1 MSRIDLVHSGHSR
14 RPSRGLLSAAV
25 RAAGPWP
32 GCRPGCG
39 PASSTRSETRLRS
52 GCGRGLQRHR
62 VVLGQQ
68 LRHHNREPGP
78 PGPVMSAPNPLSNA
92 YSANSIG
99 AKCAFGRLTPG
110 RGLAGRLFPEVS
122 AGRLFPG
129 GAAARESREWPAG
142 SGGKDLGSLIPP
154 SWGQRSKIFWQRPR
168 PDRCVITTATTAT
181 SVTTGRWA
189 LNTTRSSRVDGAVD
203 RRAQGTAPVR

>member
-1 MSRIDLVHSGHSR
+1 MWSRAPAPPSG
-14 RPSRGLLSAAV
+14 
-25 RAAGPWP
+25 AGATATTSQP
-32 GCRPGCG
+32 R
-39 PASSTRSETRLRS
+39 T
-52 GCGRGLQRHR
+52 
-62 VVLGQQ
+62 
-68 LRHHNREPGP
+68 PGP
-78 PGPVMSAPNPLSNA
+78 PGLVMSAPDALPNA

-110 RGLAGRLFPEVS
+110 RGLAGRLFSGVP

-129 GAAARESREWPAG
+129 GAAARESGEWPAG

-154 SWGQRSKIFWQRPR
+154 PWGQRSKIFWQRPR

-189 LNTTRSSRVDGAVD
+189 LNTTRSSRVDGTVD

>member
-39 PASSTRSETRLRS
+39 PASGTGSQTRRCSA
-52 GCGRGLQRHR
+52 CGRRAPAPPSGA
-62 VVLGQQ
+62 GQQ

-78 PGPVMSAPNPLSNA
+78 PGLGMPAPDPLPNA
-92 YSANSIG
+92 YSAYSIG
-99 AKCAFGRLTPG
+99 AQMRIRQVDARAGLGWAIVPG
-110 RGLAGRLFPEVS
+110 S
-122 AGRLFPG
+122 ARWAAVPG

-154 SWGQRSKIFWQRPR
+154 HGSAIQDLLAAPPAGPLRDHHSHYRHQRHNRP
-168 PDRCVITTATTAT
+168 
-181 SVTTGRWA
+181 
-189 LNTTRSSRVDGAVD
+189 LGA
-203 RRAQGTAPVR
+203 

>member
-39 PASSTRSETRLRS
+39 PASGTGSQTRRCSA
-52 GCGRGLQRHR
+52 CGRRAPAPPSGA
-62 VVLGQQ
+62 GQQ
-68 LRHHNREPGP
+68 LRHHNANPGP

-142 SGGKDLGSLIPP
+142 SGGRSWIFDPTPMRSAIQDLLAAPP
-154 SWGQRSKIFWQRPR
+154 AGPLRDHHSHYRHQRHNRP
-168 PDRCVITTATTAT
+168 
-181 SVTTGRWA
+181 
-189 LNTTRSSRVDGAVD
+189 LGA
-203 RRAQGTAPVR
+203 